1 MDLNPAFPADI
12 EKTLKDRG
20 DKLKTRQRD
29 FNYRRY
35 AYVYLTSLAHGGKDP
50 DSTEDTTSLFE
61 LYPKDEFVIGTIPTG
76 GHLDLYDT
84 NSGIRR
90 LKPQLTSVTIGQD
103 GGGDVYNS
111 YIREVDVQF
120 KVYSL
125 SQLENVENSFF
136 RLGSEVELNYG
147 WLNSTAAGERSSLK
161 MSIYNF
167 GFSMSSDGSYDC
179 TLKGLAGDVFPG
191 AQTLG
196 GTLVL
201 NEDEEM
207 ALGDGISNPVDISA
221 ALMAKWKHAF
231 GLEAGEEASEVGIDN
246 GEIQKKTAAG
256 YEGQPSIDVYMAGI
270 MNTGEEEGLFFG
282 DDPVRTP
289 FITLKDFIA
298 LANKL
303 SGGDTED
310 IFIIGPKAQ
319 HQEIGGD
326 GSEKYGSSDP
336 RKYIFPGN
344 MCKYGDDSNY
354 HKVLGGLDT
363 NIENILISLIEI
375 TAIVKNKGK
384 TVNDVF
390 QPPKMLDILSDLSQR
405 IANVSGGLV
414 NIIVVPEGDVANDK
428 GGKYLIQNKVKML
441 QSSTTPPQPFKFVTL
456 GDSAMVK
463 DISIETEFDTD
474 LMLMMTVGNVR
485 NGSIKLDPLQSVYTD
500 IPNVKKSKLNEKS
513 AKEVKDAAK
522 IPSKDSVGKDGID
535 DARANSISQTMRQS
549 LVSETNPKVTTQP
562 VLPFQLKLSVT
573 LDGIDGI
580 KYLSP
585 ITADRLPSRFK
596 KAGVRF
602 VVLGV
607 EHAFDGQGG
616 WTTSLKTAMTMGGV

>member
-1 MDLNPAFPADI
+1 MDLNPAFPENIA
-12 EKTLKDRG
+12 KTLKDRG

-231 GLEAGEEASEVGIDN
+231 GLEAGEE
-246 GEIQKKTAAG
+246 
-256 YEGQPSIDVYMAGI
+256 
-270 MNTGEEEGLFFG
+270 
-282 DDPVRTP
+282 
-289 FITLKDFIA
+289 
-298 LANKL
+298 
-303 SGGDTED
+303 
-310 IFIIGPKAQ
+310 
-319 HQEIGGD
+319 
-326 GSEKYGSSDP
+326 
-336 RKYIFPGN
+336 
-344 MCKYGDDSNY
+344 
-354 HKVLGGLDT
+354 
-363 NIENILISLIEI
+363 
-375 TAIVKNKGK
+375 
-384 TVNDVF
+384 
-390 QPPKMLDILSDLSQR
+390 
-405 IANVSGGLV
+405 
-414 NIIVVPEGDVANDK
+414 
-428 GGKYLIQNKVKML
+428 
-441 QSSTTPPQPFKFVTL
+441 
-456 GDSAMVK
+456 
-463 DISIETEFDTD
+463 
-474 LMLMMTVGNVR
+474 
-485 NGSIKLDPLQSVYTD
+485 
-500 IPNVKKSKLNEKS
+500 
-513 AKEVKDAAK
+513 
-522 IPSKDSVGKDGID
+522 
-535 DARANSISQTMRQS
+535 
-549 LVSETNPKVTTQP
+549 
-562 VLPFQLKLSVT
+562 
-573 LDGIDGI
+573 
-580 KYLSP
+580 
-585 ITADRLPSRFK
+585 RF
-596 KAGVRF
+596 
-602 VVLGV
+602 
-607 EHAFDGQGG
+607 
-616 WTTSLKTAMTMGGV
+616 